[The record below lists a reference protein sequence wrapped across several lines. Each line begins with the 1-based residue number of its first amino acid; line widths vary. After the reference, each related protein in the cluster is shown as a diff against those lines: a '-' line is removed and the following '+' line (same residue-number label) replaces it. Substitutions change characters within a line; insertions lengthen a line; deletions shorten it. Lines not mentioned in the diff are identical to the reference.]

1 MCFSRRK
8 RKKIDNMVVNIIK
21 IYLKMKKTSFLSI
34 EKILRNEKKHLTII
48 IKNFYFKN

>member
-21 IYLKMKKTSFLSI
+21 IYLKMKK
-34 EKILRNEKKHLTII
+34 KKLFEYRADIT
-48 IKNFYFKN
+48 K